1 MEVEEH
7 IVEEYFRR
15 KGYLTNSNIRLEGN
29 REIDIIALNRE
40 EKRYLH
46 IEVSVRLGYS
56 FQLVDDAHKFDIFNY
71 PKKKFEDSRVKEYI
85 RGIFGTDDY
94 EKVIVIW
101 TKPKRDWEEI
111 KEAANKQ
118 KITVLFL
125 EDILKELLSDLK
137 HDKKNQR
144 DEIIRTLQLVSRI
157 IGDKENQKQIGRI
170 KGHEMRKII
179 KGGGR

>member
-71 PKKKFEDSRVKEYI
+71 PKK
-85 RGIFGTDDY
+85 
-94 EKVIVIW
+94 
-101 TKPKRDWEEI
+101 DWKAI
-111 KEAANKQ
+111 KEAANEQ
-118 KITVLFL
+118 KISILFL

-157 IGDKENQKQIGRI
+157 IEDEGIQRDQNLT
-170 KGHEMRKII
+170 KG
-179 KGGGR
+179 

>member
-29 REIDIIALNRE
+29 REIDIIEIDIIALNRE

-56 FQLVDDAHKFDIFNY
+56 FQLVDNAHKFDIFNY

-85 RGIFGTDDY
+85 RGIFGTYDY

-101 TKPKRDWEEI
+101 SKPKRDWGEI

-125 EDILKELLSDLK
+125 EDILKELLRDLK

-144 DEIIRTLQLVSRI
+144 DEIIRTFQLVSRI
-157 IGDKENQKQIGRI
+157 I
-170 KGHEMRKII
+170 
-179 KGGGR
+179 

>member
-15 KGYLTNSNIRLEGN
+15 KGYFTRSNIRLEGN
-29 REIDIIALNRE
+29 REIDILALNRE

-56 FQLVDDAHKFDIFNY
+56 FQLVDNAHKFDIFNY
-71 PKKKFEDSRVKEYI
+71 PKKKFEDPRVKEYI

-101 TKPKRDWEEI
+101 SKPKRDWGEI

-125 EDILKELLSDLK
+125 ENILKELLRDLK

-157 IGDKENQKQIGRI
+157 VEEKENQGTRI
-170 KGHEMRKII
+170 PLKGKSH
-179 KGGGR
+179 

>member
-56 FQLVDDAHKFDIFNY
+56 FQLVDNAHKFDILNY
-71 PKKKFEDSRVKEYI
+71 PKKKFEDPRVKEYI

-101 TKPKRDWEEI
+101 SKPKRDWEEI

-125 EDILKELLSDLK
+125 EDILKELLTDLK

-157 IGDKENQKQIGRI
+157 VEDKENKGEQISRVD
-170 KGHEMRKII
+170 KKL
-179 KGGGR
+179 

>member
-15 KGYLTNSNIRLEGN
+15 KGYFTRSNIRLEGN
-29 REIDIIALNRE
+29 REIDILALNRE
-40 EKRYLH
+40 EERYLH

-56 FQLVDDAHKFDIFNY
+56 FQLADDAHKFDIYNY
-71 PKKKFEDSRVKEYI
+71 PKRKFEDKRVRRYI
-85 RGIFGTDDY
+85 QNVFGTDDY

-101 TKPKRDWEEI
+101 SKPKRDWDEI

-118 KITVLFL
+118 NITVLFL
-125 EDILKELLSDLK
+125 EDMLKELLTDLRR
-137 HDKKNQR
+137 DKKNQR

-157 IGDKENQKQIGRI
+157 IDNKDSKGDKK
-170 KGHEMRKII
+170 
-179 KGGGR
+179 

>member
-71 PKKKFEDSRVKEYI
+71 PKKD
-85 RGIFGTDDY
+85 
-94 EKVIVIW
+94 W
-101 TKPKRDWEEI
+101 TAI
-111 KEAANKQ
+111 KEAANEQ
-118 KITVLFL
+118 KISILFL

-157 IGDKENQKQIGRI
+157 IEDEGIHRDQNLT
-170 KGHEMRKII
+170 KGCKKHC
-179 KGGGR
+179 